1 VNTTQKL
8 YLPANRLAC
17 TTFKKKKKKPFK
29 LFPLQWDRCTS
40 QCICGLFM

>member
-17 TTFKKKKKKPFK
+17 TTFKKKKKKAIQTLSP
-29 LFPLQWDRCTS
+29 PV
-40 QCICGLFM
+40 G